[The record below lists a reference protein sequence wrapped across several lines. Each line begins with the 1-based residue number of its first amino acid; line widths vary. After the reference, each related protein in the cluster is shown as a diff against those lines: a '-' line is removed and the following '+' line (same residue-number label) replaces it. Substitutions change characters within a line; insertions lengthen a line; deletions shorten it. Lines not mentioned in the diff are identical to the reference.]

1 MIDVSIDGLVSYT
14 RIISFTL
21 IDFSNNQFF
30 GEILDLWRGL
40 NLLILKCGIITL
52 FHCNGS
58 LDIIFLIIFLL
69 VY

>member
-30 GEILDLWRGL
+30 WRNFGFMERFKFV
-40 NLLILKCGIITL
+40 NFEVRDHYAI
-52 FHCNGS
+52 S
-58 LDIIFLIIFLL
+58 LQWIP
-69 VY
+69 